1 MCNIAADWD
10 SRSKI
15 LGLAWVVRNDR
26 GVVLLH
32 SRSSMAGVRNKEE
45 ANLKAILWAVESMSS
60 LRLNKIIFAGQFEK
74 EFGALAGLNEVQLLV
89 ITRGANRGAS
99 FIAQSV
105 IRENRQHSY
114 VAAGPPQ
121 WLFEVFVNE
130 SRGL

>member
-1 MCNIAADWD
+1 
-10 SRSKI
+10 
-15 LGLAWVVRNDR
+15 
-26 GVVLLH
+26 
-32 SRSSMAGVRNKEE
+32 
-45 ANLKAILWAVESMSS
+45 MSS

-105 IRENRQHSY
+105 IRQNRQHSY

-121 WLFEVFVNE
+121 WLFKVFVNE